1 MKISIIN
8 GSPKGG
14 KSTSELMIGH
24 LTAKISDCE
33 VKIYNICKKIL
44 SEEQYTNIKNSDA
57 LIFAFPLYIDSIP
70 SHLLRFLVD
79 LEEHTFQ
86 RKDIMV
92 YIIVNNGF
100 YEGKQN
106 RIVIEQMK
114 HWCKAVDIKWGQAIG
129 IGAGEMLPLIKDIP
143 LGYGPQ
149 KNIGYA
155 INQLSNN
162 ILSGKAGADIMVSPN
177 WPRLLWRIQSSTQV
191 WYPRAKA
198 NGVKRKELYKQ
209 MQFNK

>member
-14 KSTSELMIGH
+14 KSTSELMIGY
-24 LTAKISDCE
+24 LTDRMSDYD
-33 VKIYNICKKIL
+33 VKIYNICKTIL
-44 SEEQYTNIKNSDA
+44 SEEQYTNIKNSDV

-79 LEEHTFQ
+79 FEEQTFQ

-92 YIIVNNGF
+92 YCIVNNGF

-114 HWCKAVDIKWGQAIG
+114 HWCKTVGLKWGQTIG
-129 IGAGEMLPLIKDIP
+129 IGAGEMLPFIKNIP

-155 INQLSNN
+155 INQLSAN
-162 ILSGKAGADIMVSPN
+162 ILSGKNGDDIMVSPN
-177 WPRLLWRIQSSTQV
+177 WPRPLWRIQSSTRV

-198 NGVKRKELYKQ
+198 NGVKRKELHKRWKYRA
-209 MQFNK
+209 